1 VTRRKY
7 LVEPHI
13 PGFVEF
19 ERWHGKWVLELGCGI
34 GTDTIQFARVGV
46 RVIAVD
52 LSPTSLEIAR
62 KRAASHWEIAN
73 AVAFVEGDIERLEDA
88 VKPAVFDLV
97 YSFGV
102 IHHTPDPGR
111 ALRRVKKYM
120 GPDSL
125 FKLML
130 YHRHSWKGLW
140 ILVKH
145 GRLSRRRWP
154 EAIARH
160 SEAQTGCPVTHSYT
174 KQEAR
179 DLLEQHGFE
188 VLNLRV
194 DHIFPYH
201 IPAYVKGRYVKSW
214 YWRLVPAPIFRWLER
229 HLGWHILIDTRLRR

>member
-1 VTRRKY
+1 VTIEQVRTYWDRRPCNVRHSQIDVNQRPRAYSEAVTRRKY

-111 ALRRVKKYM
+111 ALRRVKSTW
-120 GPDSL
+120 G
-125 FKLML
+125 
-130 YHRHSWKGLW
+130 
-140 ILVKH
+140 
-145 GRLSRRRWP
+145 
-154 EAIARH
+154 
-160 SEAQTGCPVTHSYT
+160 QTACS
-174 KQEAR
+174 
-179 DLLEQHGFE
+179 
-188 VLNLRV
+188 
-194 DHIFPYH
+194 
-201 IPAYVKGRYVKSW
+201 S
-214 YWRLVPAPIFRWLER
+214 
-229 HLGWHILIDTRLRR
+229 